1 MRLSPVDIN
10 DFIGFAITFASM
22 AYGFGRLA
30 NETKNNRRDINKIGD
45 LHRDTIKELSEI
57 NKKLERL
64 DQRVI
69 YCEK

>member
-1 MRLSPVDIN
+1 MDLKDL
-10 DFIGFAITFASM
+10 IGFAITFSSM
-22 AYGFGRLA
+22 AFGFGILT
-30 NETKNNRRDINKIGD
+30 NETRVNRRDINRIAD
-45 LHRDTIKELSEI
+45 LHRDTLKELSEI

>member
-1 MRLSPVDIN
+1 VDIK

-30 NETKNNRRDINKIGD
+30 NETKNNRIDINKIGD

>member
-1 MRLSPVDIN
+1 MDMK

-30 NETKNNRRDINKIGD
+30 NETKNNRIDINKIGD
-45 LHRDTIKELSEI
+45 LHRETIKELSEI

>member
-1 MRLSPVDIN
+1 MDIK

-30 NETKNNRRDINKIGD
+30 NETKNNRIDINKIGD
-45 LHRDTIKELSEI
+45 SHREIMKELGEI

-64 DQRVI
+64 DQRVL

>member
-1 MRLSPVDIN
+1 MDIK
-10 DFIGFAITFASM
+10 DFVGFAITFASM

-30 NETKNNRRDINKIGD
+30 NETKNNRIDINKITD
-45 LHRDTIKELSEI
+45 MHRETIKELSEI

>member
-1 MRLSPVDIN
+1 MDIK

-30 NETKNNRRDINKIGD
+30 NETKNNRIDINKIGD
-45 LHRDTIKELSEI
+45 LHRDTIKELAEI